1 MSNDTIK
8 RFNELNK
15 DNNLICTEQEL
26 QEFLVS
32 GLLFETKNHY
42 VDRLHN
48 NVNVDIIKTKVSNY
62 KINLNNLIGICEE
75 KCKSLKINKIYCMS
89 ESCYNKYKENGM
101 IISQGS
107 EEYFRLFEKELW
119 LVYKF

>member
-1 MSNDTIK
+1 MKNKGTIEAWDIHEHRTKLVEENAK
-8 RFNELNK
+8 RLG
-15 DNNLICTEQEL
+15 I
-26 QEFLVS
+26 
-32 GLLFETKNHY
+32 
-42 VDRLHN
+42 
-48 NVNVDIIKTKVSNY
+48 DIIKTKVSNFN
-62 KINLNNLIGICEE
+62 INLNNLIGICEE

>member
-1 MSNDTIK
+1 MKNIVIFAGGHGGIK
-8 RFNELNK
+8 
-15 DNNLICTEQEL
+15 L
-26 QEFLVS
+26 QQS
-32 GLLFETKNHY
+32 IAKYAG
-42 VDRLHN
+42 N
-48 NVNVDIIKTKVSNY
+48 NVNVDIIKTKVSNFN
-62 KINLNNLIGICEE
+62 INLNNLIGICEE

>member
-42 VDRLHN
+42 VDRLQN
-48 NVNVDIIKTKVSNY
+48 KVNVDIIKTKVSNFN
-62 KINLNNLIGICEE
+62 ITLNNLIGICEE
-75 KCKSLKINKIYCMS
+75 KCKSLKINKIYC
-89 ESCYNKYKENGM
+89 N
-101 IISQGS
+101 
-107 EEYFRLFEKELW
+107 
-119 LVYKF
+119 